1 MVIHFIDKPEVSQ
14 NGYTWE
20 VGFTSG
26 GKRHVA
32 ILWEQDGRHYV
43 QTGSKVTNDLEIFWL
58 TYSQEQ
64 ELYSMAQSK
73 DLTREYFA
81 QPLK

>member
-1 MVIHFIDKPEVSQ
+1 MIIHFIDKPEVSQ

-20 VGFTSG
+20 VGFTSD
-26 GKRHVA
+26 GKRHTA

-43 QTGSKVTNDLEIFWL
+43 QTGSKATNDLEIFWL

-64 ELYSMAQSK
+64 ELYSMTQSK